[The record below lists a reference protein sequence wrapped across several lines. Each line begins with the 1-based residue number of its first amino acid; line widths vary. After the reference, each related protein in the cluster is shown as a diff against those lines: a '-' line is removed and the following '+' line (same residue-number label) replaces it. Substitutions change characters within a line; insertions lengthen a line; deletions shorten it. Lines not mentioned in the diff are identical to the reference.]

1 MSPISYA
8 SLRLKRWVKAAAFG
22 LLSFV
27 FLTSLVS
34 RLDVQAYTKV
44 DPQDLSLYPPK
55 NIILLYSYGDGIP
68 AYQQATPAFLSIMRE
83 GGVSTNNLFFEYL
96 DLERKK
102 DAEHYKNL
110 ITLFRHKYE
119 GMKIDLVVTVHTM
132 ALKFILNEGKD
143 LFPGIPVLSYLGPDT
158 IETSGTERRFLLLPM
173 KMDIRG
179 TLELA
184 LRLFPQTKRLV
195 FINGVGEGEKRLELE
210 ARSVFEKW
218 RNRLEF
224 EYTGDLTVEEM
235 LQRIATLSPSTIVF
249 YSNVFRDKTDRTF
262 APTIVA
268 ERVAR
273 VANAPVFCMHNT
285 VLEKGLIGGSL
296 FNFEFEGARA
306 GSKALE
312 ILKGDLSL
320 TKPVTVLTA
329 KRTPMFDWQQ
339 LKRWKVHEIQLPKE
353 TIFVNRP
360 ITFWKHYKHYVIGV
374 VLLTLI
380 QSVLIAGLL
389 IQKHRRK
396 LAEELLRQKTEELN
410 QFFDVSLDL
419 LCIAN
424 TDGYFLLLNPA
435 WEGVLGYS
443 REELMAKRLF
453 DFVHPDDRDGTWRL
467 YPF

>member
-1 MSPISYA
+1 METEFQHINKLP
-8 SLRLKRWVKAAAFG
+8 
-22 LLSFV
+22 
-27 FLTSLVS
+27 
-34 RLDVQAYTKV
+34 
-44 DPQDLSLYPPK
+44 
-55 NIILLYSYGDGIP
+55 
-68 AYQQATPAFLSIMRE
+68 PAFLSIMRE

-102 DAEHYKNL
+102 DTEHYENL

-119 GMKIDLVVTVHTM
+119 EKKIDLVVTVHTM

-224 EYTGDLTVEEM
+224 EYTGHLTVEEM

-285 VLEKGLIGGSL
+285 VLGKGLIGGSL

-312 ILKGDLSL
+312 ILKGNLSL

-360 ITFWKHYKHYVIGV
+360 ITFWERYRRYVIGV

-396 LAEELLRQKTEELN
+396 SAEELLRQKTEELN